1 MLNYGVSAQD
11 YYRQI
16 HKTLGVLVLYPGDRY
31 YTRASSSSVA
41 TAISAGVPL
50 VVEPRFLQVYDF
62 MPQGPDVLAEPANH
76 AVAIKKMLALTADE
90 YLALVTM
97 VSANMPTCPV
107 IKRENDSL
115 DTSDSC
121 ARLYVHSV

>member
-1 MLNYGVSAQD
+1 MKYTTQQGFSAVSVQE

-16 HKTLGVLVLYPGDRY
+16 HQTLGVLLLYPGDRY

-50 VVEPRFLQVYDF
+50 VVDPRFLQVYDF
-62 MPQGPDVLAEPANH
+62 MPKGAVMLADPTNH

-90 YLALVTM
+90 YRELVAM
-97 VSANMPTCPV
+97 VSSRFLLCN
-107 IKRENDSL
+107 EEW
-115 DTSDSC
+115 
-121 ARLYVHSV
+121 